1 MLTDAGLQLCLTHPD
16 PVPGPDEA
24 LIRVRL
30 AGVCATDLQLLAGY
44 KGGRRGVLG
53 HEFVGDVIAAPAAPA
68 WVGKRVVG
76 EINVGCGACDLC
88 RRGLAKHCRA
98 RRSLGI
104 VGPGGAFADLLTL
117 PIANLHEV
125 PPSVSDEQA
134 VFVEPL
140 AAALELPTQVHLTPS
155 MRVVVVGDGRLG
167 LLIAQ
172 VLALSG
178 CDLCV
183 IGRHAD
189 KLAIVQG
196 MGIVTVQV
204 GELGESQTDLRD
216 ADLVVEATGRPGGFD
231 LARGLVRPGGI
242 LALKST
248 YAGDSVSVN
257 LSDLVVDEITVIGS
271 RCGPFAPAL
280 RLLASGRV
288 QPEPLIQA
296 RYALTDGVDALA
308 HAGQRGVLKVLIAP

>member
-1 MLTDAGLQLCLTHPD
+1 MTDAGLVLSSNHPA
-16 PVPGPDEA
+16 PVPGPSEA
-24 LIRVRL
+24 LIRLRL

-44 KGGRRGVLG
+44 KGGRRGILG
-53 HEFVGDVIAAPAAPA
+53 HEFVGDVIAAPDAPF

-76 EINVGCGACDLC
+76 EINSGCGACHLC
-88 RRGLAKHCRA
+88 RSGLDKHCRA

-104 VGPGGAFADLLTL
+104 IGPGGAFADLLTL

-125 PPSVSDEQA
+125 PPAVGDDQA
-134 VFVEPL
+134 VFTESL
-140 AAALELPTQVHLTPS
+140 AAALEVPTQVHMTPA

-183 IGRHAD
+183 VGRHAD

-204 GELGESQTDLRD
+204 DEVGKPQIDLRD
-216 ADLVVEATGRPGGFD
+216 ADLVVEATGTPGGFA
-231 LARGLVRPGGI
+231 LARRLVRPGGTI
-242 LALKST
+242 ALKST
-248 YAGDSVSVN
+248 YAGGDVVVN

-280 RLLASGRV
+280 RLLESGRV

-296 RYALTDGVDALA
+296 RFALADGVAALA
-308 HAGQRGVLKVLIAP
+308 HTGQRGVLKVLITP

>member
-1 MLTDAGLQLCLTHPD
+1 
-16 PVPGPDEA
+16 
-24 LIRVRL
+24 VRL
-30 AGVCATDLQLLAGY
+30 AGVCATDLQLIAGY

-53 HEFVGDVIAAPAAPA
+53 HEFVGDVIAAPAAPS
-68 WVGKRVVG
+68 WIGKRVVG
-76 EINVGCGACDLC
+76 EINVGCGDCGLC
-88 RRGLAKHCRA
+88 RRGLGKHCRA
-98 RRSLGI
+98 RHSLGI
-104 VGPGGAFADLLTL
+104 IGPGGAFAELLTL

-125 PPSVSDEQA
+125 PPCVSDEQA

-189 KLAIVQG
+189 KLALVQAMG
-196 MGIVTVQV
+196 MVTLQV
-204 GELGESQTDLRD
+204 GEVGDDQSNLRD
-216 ADLVVEATGRPGGFD
+216 ADLVVEATGTSGGFA
-231 LARGLVRPGGI
+231 LARALVRPGGV

-248 YAGDSVSVN
+248 YAGASMAVN

-280 RLLASGRV
+280 RLLAMGRV
-288 QPEPLIQA
+288 RPESLIHA
-296 RYALTDGVDALA
+296 RYALADGVAALA